1 MGQPSQTR
9 LHAVPDLPHP
19 GPQGASVCKHTHS
32 EHSSNLTSRGVM
44 WRLSLGIC
52 EKKNLLREYDQRSSG
67 RPPLPSPS
75 PSLLCLPF
83 FRVILKNSE
92 I

>member
-52 EKKNLLREYDQRSSG
+52 EKKIFFVSMISG
-67 RPPLPSPS
+67 APAD
-75 PSLLCLPF
+75 LLCPLRHLLFSVFPSF
-83 FRVILKNSE
+83 GLF
-92 I
+92 